1 MTISNLSNYNHKQ
14 LEEYLKTHP
23 ELSKGQ
29 VTEIK
34 GYMDKLLKDGYKM
47 LDKWI
52 NSRMF
57 ELSAWQLKREGKAK
71 ITLCGNQIHFSVDP
85 LEALIKANEI
95 IVSANKKGIDL

>member
-1 MTISNLSNYNHKQ
+1 MKTLNLSNWNRKE
-14 LEEYLKTHP
+14 LKEYLKTHP

-29 VTEIK
+29 VAEIK
-34 GYMDKLLKDGYKM
+34 WYMDKLLKDGYKM
-47 LDKWI
+47 LDKWV

-71 ITLCGNQIHFSVDP
+71 MTLCGNQIHFSVDP